1 MWTWLDIMKSC
12 KSCEKK
18 HFLTNTHMFLTS
30 WGVVILYVLRRP
42 GCLCSVLT
50 PGYVL
55 LVLVSR
61 PVLFYLVVWFLP
73 WKSKT
78 SMYLLP
84 PLKIKWDIFYLPW
97 KCKKIMHLLATMV
110 QACFCLLRN
119 RKYTDI
125 QNLETIFFLVLTF
138 QIHVLV
144 QYQTSS
150 VFFLICSDTI
160 YNIRMLYIN

>member
-61 PVLFYLVVWFLP
+61 PVLFYLVVWFLL

-84 PLKIKWDIFYLPW
+84 PLKIKWNIFYPPW

-125 QNLETIFFLVLTF
+125 QNLETIFFFGINISNSCSCSISNFLC
-138 QIHVLV
+138 I
-144 QYQTSS
+144 
-150 VFFLICSDTI
+150 FFICSDTI